1 MLFDEKVIKT
11 FYGRENETINVPEN
25 RVLSDIDR
33 RCLQDIFS
41 HLTNSSTDCYVI
53 KSNAHNK
60 LSLIAGRTKVR
71 LLFFNYLNRGA
82 ATSLV
87 LIFFR
92 SYFCNTKIST

>member
-1 MLFDEKVIKT
+1 MFFDEKLIKT

-33 RCLQDIFS
+33 RCLQDILS
-41 HLTNSSTDCYVI
+41 HVTHLTNSSTDCYVI

-71 LLFFNYLNRGA
+71 LGGA
-82 ATSLV
+82 AT
-87 LIFFR
+87 I
-92 SYFCNTKIST
+92 